1 MPSKLFSLLFS
12 LMLWLSLLL
21 FSVHGWFHIVPNNS
35 STDHFNPTA
44 TTTTT
49 QPYSLGS
56 HHRQTLS
63 NRKALFSAKFDFTPF
78 VRRHHQQHRLNRH
91 VPVRPEPGGAEID
104 PRYGS
109 EMRLVPTGPNPLH
122 H

>member
-1 MPSKLFSLLFS
+1 
-12 LMLWLSLLL
+12 MLCLSLLL
-21 FSVHGWFHIVPNNS
+21 FSIHGWFHIVSNNS

-49 QPYSLGS
+49 QPYALGS

-63 NRKALFSAKFDFTPF
+63 NRKALLAAKFDFTPY
-78 VRRHHQQHRLNRH
+78 VHRHHQQHRLNGH